1 MDSDLSFTHQ
11 QIFRKEMSGKLALA
25 LNNLKT
31 SIHIWIFLT
40 FLGVDESYFSDSLG
54 ISKERVNELAQI
66 NEDISDLL
74 KKKSSQS
81 KKYSDDLADKWSIE
95 SL

>member
-81 KKYSDDLADKWSIE
+81 KKYSDDLVAK
-95 SL
+95 

>member
-1 MDSDLSFTHQ
+1 
-11 QIFRKEMSGKLALA
+11 MSGKLALA

-81 KKYSDDLADKWSIE
+81 KKYSDDLADK
-95 SL
+95 

>member
-11 QIFRKEMSGKLALA
+11 QIFHKEMSGKLALA

-81 KKYSDDLADKWSIE
+81 KKYSDDLADK
-95 SL
+95 

>member
-54 ISKERVNELAQI
+54 ISKERVNELTQV
-66 NEDISDLL
+66 NEDISGLL

-81 KKYSDDLADKWSIE
+81 KKYSDDLADK
-95 SL
+95 